1 MQSQQTGV
9 KPVEWVDLE
18 RVDNEMQ
25 RLSHETRELYN
36 LMTPA
41 FGTSER
47 IKKKIAAIETGLADA
62 RAEIKAHET
71 GLAEACAQIKAQQA
85 VFEDVCAQVKAQ
97 QDVIKHLQ
105 QAMQRQGLPD
115 TSSMS
120 ADSAC
125 VADARAEIKA
135 QQTGMAEAC
144 AQMKAQQ
151 AVFEDVCEQV
161 KAQQD
166 DIKHLQQAMQ
176 RQGLPDTSTM
186 RPDSARVADV
196 RAEILHG
203 LTQHLMQLPVS
214 SPLSMPPEVNT
225 SSLVFASTAD
235 AARQT
240 GAKRTFSQTQPEF
253 PDLTRD
259 ANVAKLR
266 KVLVKTDNPA
276 DHVLVSD
283 LCASVFDNKL
293 SAKQVSELLAVVI
306 DTKRIGLIDVY
317 EKYVSSCNPDAEPK
331 WIAVGKEQG
340 KKGWVLDAAMLAAVR
355 EEVKAKDT

>member
-1 MQSQQTGV
+1 MPGSELLHYISVDWSMPKSVHVTVQSQQTGV

-25 RLSHETRELYN
+25 KLSHETRELYN

-97 QDVIKHLQ
+97 QDV
-105 QAMQRQGLPD
+105 
-115 TSSMS
+115 
-120 ADSAC
+120 
-125 VADARAEIKA
+125 
-135 QQTGMAEAC
+135 
-144 AQMKAQQ
+144 
-151 AVFEDVCEQV
+151 
-161 KAQQD
+161 
-166 DIKHLQQAMQ
+166 IKHLQQAMQ

-340 KKGWVLDAAMLAAVR
+340 KKGWVLDAGMLAAMR
-355 EEVKAKDT
+355 EEVKATDI

>member
-1 MQSQQTGV
+1 MQGPELLHYISVDWSMPKSVHVAVQSQQTGV

-62 RAEIKAHET
+62 RAEIKAQET
-71 GLAEACAQIKAQQA
+71 GLAEVCAQIKAQQA

-97 QDVIKHLQ
+97 QDIIKHLQ
-105 QAMQRQGLPD
+105 QAMQQQGRLD
-115 TSSMS
+115 TPRTSV
-120 ADSAC
+120 DSAC
-125 VADARAEIKA
+125 
-135 QQTGMAEAC
+135 
-144 AQMKAQQ
+144 
-151 AVFEDVCEQV
+151 F
-161 KAQQD
+161 
-166 DIKHLQQAMQ
+166 
-176 RQGLPDTSTM
+176 
-186 RPDSARVADV
+186 ADV

-203 LTQHLMQLPVS
+203 LTQHLMRLPAS
-214 SPLSMPPEVNT
+214 ASPCMPPEVNS
-225 SSLVFASTAD
+225 SSLA
-235 AARQT
+235 
-240 GAKRTFSQTQPEF
+240 GAKMQAGSKRTFLQTQAEF
-253 PDLTRD
+253 ADPTWD

-283 LCASVFDNKL
+283 LCTSVFDDKL
-293 SAKQVSELLAVVI
+293 SAKQVSELFAVVI

-317 EKYVSSCNPDAEPK
+317 EKYLSSRNPDADPK
-331 WIAVGKEQG
+331 WIAVGREHG
-340 KKGWVLDAAMLAAVR
+340 KKGWVLDTAMLAAMR
-355 EEVKAKDT
+355 EEVKATDM

>member
-1 MQSQQTGV
+1 MQGIELLDYISVDCSMPESVHVTVQAQQTGV
-9 KPVEWVDLE
+9 KPVGWVDLE

-25 RLSHETRELYN
+25 KLSHETRELYN

-47 IKKKIAAIETGLADA
+47 IKNKIAAIETGLADA
-62 RAEIKAHET
+62 RAEIKAQQT
-71 GLAEACAQIKAQQA
+71 GLEN
-85 VFEDVCAQVKAQ
+85 VCAQVKAQ
-97 QDVIKHLQ
+97 QNVIKHLQ
-105 QAMQRQGLPD
+105 QAMQQQGLLNT
-115 TSSMS
+115 TSRS

-125 VADARAEIKA
+125 
-135 QQTGMAEAC
+135 
-144 AQMKAQQ
+144 
-151 AVFEDVCEQV
+151 
-161 KAQQD
+161 
-166 DIKHLQQAMQ
+166 
-176 RQGLPDTSTM
+176 
-186 RPDSARVADV
+186 VADV

-203 LTQHLMQLPVS
+203 LTQHLMQLPAS
-214 SPLSMPPEVNT
+214 LPQSMPPEVNT
-225 SSLVFASTAD
+225 SSLVLASTAGG
-235 AARQT
+235 ARQA

-253 PDLTRD
+253 PDLLRD

-317 EKYVSSCNPDAEPK
+317 EKYVSSCNPDADPK

-340 KKGWVLDAAMLAAVR
+340 KKGWVLDATMVAAMR
-355 EEVKAKDT
+355 EEVKAKDM

>member
-1 MQSQQTGV
+1 MSLCSRNKPGV

-25 RLSHETRELYN
+25 KLSHETRELYN

-97 QDVIKHLQ
+97 QDAIKHLQ
-105 QAMQRQGLPD
+105 QAMQRQGL
-115 TSSMS
+115 S
-120 ADSAC
+120 
-125 VADARAEIKA
+125 
-135 QQTGMAEAC
+135 
-144 AQMKAQQ
+144 
-151 AVFEDVCEQV
+151 
-161 KAQQD
+161 
-166 DIKHLQQAMQ
+166 
-176 RQGLPDTSTM
+176 DTSTM

-235 AARQT
+235 AASKPVPS
-240 GAKRTFSQTQPEF
+240 AHF
-253 PDLTRD
+253 
-259 ANVAKLR
+259 LR
-266 KVLVKTDNPA
+266 P
-276 DHVLVSD
+276 SP
-283 LCASVFDNKL
+283 SF
-293 SAKQVSELLAVVI
+293 
-306 DTKRIGLIDVY
+306 RI
-317 EKYVSSCNPDAEPK
+317 
-331 WIAVGKEQG
+331 
-340 KKGWVLDAAMLAAVR
+340 
-355 EEVKAKDT
+355 

>member
-1 MQSQQTGV
+1 MPGSELLHYISVDWSMPKSVHVTVQSQQTGV

-25 RLSHETRELYN
+25 KLSHETRELYN

-62 RAEIKAHET
+62 RAEIKAQET
-71 GLAEACAQIKAQQA
+71 GLAEACAQMKAQQA

-97 QDVIKHLQ
+97 QD
-105 QAMQRQGLPD
+105 A
-115 TSSMS
+115 
-120 ADSAC
+120 
-125 VADARAEIKA
+125 
-135 QQTGMAEAC
+135 
-144 AQMKAQQ
+144 
-151 AVFEDVCEQV
+151 
-161 KAQQD
+161 
-166 DIKHLQQAMQ
+166 IKHLQQAMQ

-266 KVLVKTDNPA
+266 KVLIKTDNPA

-340 KKGWVLDAAMLAAVR
+340 KKGWVLDAAMLAAMR
-355 EEVKAKDT
+355 EGVKAKDV